1 MKVGVTGASG
11 YVGKKVVKELQK
23 NSHEVFKFV
32 RRSVKNE
39 HEIYWSPSKQEIDV
53 EKFEQLDAIIHLA
66 GESIAPKDLLGFLPF
81 AGGRGVKRE
90 SLEFIGHVNGHLTY
104 LFLPS
109 NLLETFPKS
118 S

>member
-11 YVGKKVVKELQK
+11 YVGKKVVKELQN

-39 HEIYWSPSKQEIDV
+39 HEIYWSPSKQEIDI
-53 EKFEQLDAIIHLA
+53 EKFEELDAIIHLA

-81 AGGRGVKRE
+81 AGGRWSK
-90 SLEFIGHVNGHLTY
+90 
-104 LFLPS
+104 
-109 NLLETFPKS
+109 
-118 S
+118 

>member
-11 YVGKKVVKELQK
+11 YVGKKVVKELQN

-39 HEIYWSPSKQEIDV
+39 HEIYWSPSKQEIDI
-53 EKFEQLDAIIHLA
+53 EKFEELDAIIHLA

-81 AGGRGVKRE
+81 AGGRWSKERKSRIYWSRKWASDLFVSTFE
-90 SLEFIGHVNGHLTY
+90 SAENFLT
-104 LFLPS
+104 
-109 NLLETFPKS
+109 S